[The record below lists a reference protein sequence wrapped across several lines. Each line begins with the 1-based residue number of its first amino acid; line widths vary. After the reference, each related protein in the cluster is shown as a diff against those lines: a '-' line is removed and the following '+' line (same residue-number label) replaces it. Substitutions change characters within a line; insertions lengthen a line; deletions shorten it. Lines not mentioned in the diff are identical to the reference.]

1 MSAPRELAPIGVV
14 RSPFVRSEGT
24 PIQPAFAAGAEGEI
38 VLDVRWVPA
47 LTDLSGFERVWVL
60 YLFDRAGA
68 YRPLVVP
75 YMDSRER
82 GLFAT
87 RAPSRPNPIGMSCL
101 RLLGVDG
108 AILRVADV
116 DMLDGTPVLDV
127 KPYVPAFDAFP
138 AARADWLDAR
148 RDGTGGSADG
158 RFAQPPR

>member
-1 MSAPRELAPIGVV
+1 MSAPWELA
-14 RSPFVRSEGT
+14 
-24 PIQPAFAAGAEGEI
+24 
-38 VLDVRWVPA
+38 
-47 LTDLSGFERVWVL
+47 
-60 YLFDRAGA
+60 
-68 YRPLVVP
+68 
-75 YMDSRER
+75 
-82 GLFAT
+82 
-87 RAPSRPNPIGMSCL
+87 PIGMSCL

-138 AARADWLDAR
+138 AARADWLDAL